1 MAYDDTMK
9 EGGNAMD
16 LAITDVEN
24 IIDNASPEEAIEM
37 MTSQM
42 KAEKDPNAKK
52 AYQDG
57 IDRVKRGLA
66 TENSDVSTIMNEG
79 VEQEMSNYMVDQMDL
94 NPYDFY
100 FDDTVLYVDPKH
112 YLDVYDEL
120 GDYAEKRFYK
130 IKKMEAP
137 DLESLQYNEAI
148 GVGDMV
154 KVKDQ
159 EIIGKVVSDFGNKIV
174 IRDEDAET
182 DDDELEFKKSDVELY
197 PYPGLDEAG
206 HKNVGDVSFKDKDPL
221 PGKFQ
226 GFGISQSPQ
235 YRAKAKKILDKM
247 GIKHFDSGTK
257 GLMIHSK
264 PEDQEMIM
272 RAIKTELGTPS
283 YTATFYE
290 DIEKVIETYEAMG
303 HKYDEKSVERE
314 LQKAGIAP
322 RSRQAKA
329 VHALLKGRQQDESG
343 HTAQSPYAIGM
354 AKAMKMY
361 KDKPPLSKR
370 TIKKAHSIAKGVMGE
385 AAKPLKVKAL
395 SDNAKEMLKKALKSK
410 AGRSRYDYGDT
421 IELEV
426 ENPEDVPDQLMQ
438 AIHDELEQEAIQGG
452 MLKAKDVGKYPD
464 RIDNIKISAK
474 AQEHP
479 ELPGAFFPKVNIT
492 GEYMKEEKTNTME
505 AEAGPHMAGKSS
517 WTHSAKGG
525 RVKYKDSKGKEFS
538 SEVNS
543 ITTRRFR
550 DDTDT
555 ISGEVE
561 LEMGDIGSSKSY
573 FITDNP
579 NLHKEVMNI
588 IKKSSGVDMSPVIRS
603 SNDVN
608 IDPNGNITLR
618 DIDVDSLN
626 KYMDKAGSPIIPYQA
641 LVKKYPTLKGH
652 FMSLPGGKAAV
663 GHMDVDQRIKD
674 SVEIKEGPTSD
685 RAAEIVAD
693 IANSQEGGY
702 FETEE
707 ALEQFLSDNL
717 PSFSDKDYDHMKA
730 VEKAMNMIDDH
741 VKGYAYEDNTVKF
754 NEEIQRMKYLA
765 GQSKVLENE
774 HRGYANSP
782 REQIIDSN
790 TQNYKMSG
798 GANKPKKTYPKV
810 ATGDN
815 PMQKVEEDTSALEKA
830 LQEELEIIKKED

>member
-16 LAITDVEN
+16 LAVTDVEN
-24 IIDNASPEEAIEM
+24 IIDNESPDEAIEM
-37 MTSQM
+37 MMSQM

-57 IDRVKRGLA
+57 IDRVKRGLT
-66 TENSDVSTIMNEG
+66 TEHSDVSTIMNEG
-79 VEQEMSNYMVDQMDL
+79 VEQEMSMVMIDQMDIDP
-94 NPYDFY
+94 NDFY
-100 FDDTVLYVDPKH
+100 FDDQVLYVEPRS
-112 YLDVYDEL
+112 YSEVIDEL
-120 GDYAEKRFYK
+120 GDYAEKRYYK
-130 IKKMEAP
+130 IKKMSAP
-137 DLESLQYNEAI
+137 DLESLQYNEAV

-159 EIIGKVVSDFGNKIV
+159 EIIGRVVSDYGNMIV

-283 YTATFYE
+283 YTASFYE
-290 DIEKVIETYEAMG
+290 DIEKVIEAYGANNP
-303 HKYDEKSVERE
+303 KYNEKSVERE

-343 HTAQSPYAIGM
+343 HTVQSPYAIGM

-361 KDKPPLSKR
+361 KDKPPLSKK

-410 AGRSRYDYGDT
+410 AGRSRFTYGDT
-421 IELEV
+421 IELMV
-426 ENPEDVPDQLMQ
+426 NNPEDVPDQLMQ

-452 MLKAKDVGKYPD
+452 MLKSKDVGKYPD

-474 AQEHP
+474 AAEHP

-492 GEYMKEEKTNTME
+492 GEYMKEEKTNTTE
-505 AEAGPHMAGKSS
+505 AGHQGPHMAGKSS

-525 RVKYKDSKGKEFS
+525 KITSGAGGKELT
-538 SEVNS
+538 VNS
-543 ITTRRFR
+543 IVTRRYR
-550 DDTDT
+550 DDTNV
-555 ISGEVE
+555 ISGEIE
-561 LEMGDIGSSKSY
+561 LEMMGDPIESVDV
-573 FITDNP
+573 TDNP
-579 NLHKEVMNI
+579 NLHKEVMDI
-588 IKKSSGVDMSPVIRS
+588 IKKSSTVGMSPVIKS
-603 SNDVN
+603 SSGVSVKSDGGIVL
-608 IDPNGNITLR
+608 T
-618 DIDVDSLN
+618 DIDIDSLN
-626 KYMDKAGSPIIPYQA
+626 KFMDQAKSPIVPYQA
-641 LVKKYPTLKGH
+641 LVKKYPTLKRH
-652 FMSLPGGKAAV
+652 FMKLPGGYEAV
-663 GHMDVDQRIKD
+663 GHMDVDKFMKD
-674 SVEIKEGPTSD
+674 SKEIKEGPTSD

-730 VEKAMNMIDDH
+730 VEKAVNMVDDH

-754 NEEIQRMKYLA
+754 NEEIQRMQYLA

-782 REQIIDSN
+782 KEQVIDSDTKLN
-790 TQNYKMSG
+790 KMSG

-810 ATGDN
+810 AGGDN

-830 LQEELEIIKKED
+830 LQEEFEILKKED

>member
-66 TENSDVSTIMNEG
+66 TENSDVSILMNEG
-79 VEQEMSNYMVDQMDL
+79 VEAEMSNYMVDQMDL

-120 GDYAEKRFYK
+120 GDYAEKRYYK

-283 YTATFYE
+283 YTASFYE
-290 DIEKVIETYEAMG
+290 DIERVIEAYGANNP
-303 HKYDEKSVERE
+303 KYDEKAVERE

-329 VHALLKGRQQDESG
+329 VHALLKGRQQDEQ
-343 HTAQSPYAIGM
+343 AQSPYAIGM

-410 AGRSRYDYGDT
+410 AGRSRYNYGDT

-426 ENPEDVPDQLMQ
+426 DNPEDVPDQLMQ

-588 IKKSSGVDMSPVIRS
+588 IKKSSGVGMSPVIRS
-603 SNDVN
+603 ANDVN

-618 DIDVDSLN
+618 DVDVDSLN

-782 REQIIDSN
+782 KEQIIDSDTKLN
-790 TQNYKMSG
+790 KMSG

-810 ATGDN
+810 AGGDN

>member
-79 VEQEMSNYMVDQMDL
+79 VEEEMSNYMVDQMDL

-290 DIEKVIETYEAMG
+290 DIERVIEAYGANNP
-303 HKYDEKSVERE
+303 KYDEKAVERE

-329 VHALLKGRQQDESG
+329 VHALLKGRQQDEQ
-343 HTAQSPYAIGM
+343 AQSPYAIGM

-410 AGRSRYDYGDT
+410 AGRSRYNYGDT

-426 ENPEDVPDQLMQ
+426 DNPEDVPDQLMQ

-588 IKKSSGVDMSPVIRS
+588 IKKSSGVGMSPVIRS
-603 SNDVN
+603 ANDVN

-618 DIDVDSLN
+618 DVDVDSLN
-626 KYMDKAGSPIIPYQA
+626 KYMDKTGSPIIPYQA

-782 REQIIDSN
+782 KEQIIDSDTKLN
-790 TQNYKMSG
+790 KMSG

-810 ATGDN
+810 AGGDN

>member
-66 TENSDVSTIMNEG
+66 TENSDVSTLMNEG
-79 VEQEMSNYMVDQMDL
+79 VEAEMSNYMVDQMDL

-283 YTATFYE
+283 YTASFYE
-290 DIEKVIETYEAMG
+290 DIERVIEAYGANNP
-303 HKYDEKSVERE
+303 KYDEKAVERE

-329 VHALLKGRQQDESG
+329 VHALLKGRQQDEQ
-343 HTAQSPYAIGM
+343 AQSPYAIGM

-410 AGRSRYDYGDT
+410 AGRSRYNYGDT

-426 ENPEDVPDQLMQ
+426 DNPEDVPDQLMQ

-588 IKKSSGVDMSPVIRS
+588 IKKSSGVGMSPVIRS
-603 SNDVN
+603 ANDVN

-618 DIDVDSLN
+618 DVDVDSLN

-782 REQIIDSN
+782 KEQIIDSDTKLN
-790 TQNYKMSG
+790 KMSG

-810 ATGDN
+810 AGGDN

>member
-79 VEQEMSNYMVDQMDL
+79 VEEEMSNYMVDQMDL

-112 YLDVYDEL
+112 YLDVSDEL
-120 GDYAEKRFYK
+120 GDYAEKRYYK

-197 PYPGLDEAG
+197 PYPGLDEVD

-290 DIEKVIETYEAMG
+290 DIERVIEAYGAAN
-303 HKYDEKSVERE
+303 HPKYDEKAVERE

-329 VHALLKGRQQDESG
+329 VHALLKGRQQDEQ
-343 HTAQSPYAIGM
+343 AQSPYAIGM

-410 AGRSRYDYGDT
+410 AGRSRYNYGDT

-426 ENPEDVPDQLMQ
+426 DNPEDVPDQLMQ

-588 IKKSSGVDMSPVIRS
+588 IKKSSGVGMSPVIRS
-603 SNDVN
+603 ANDVN

-618 DIDVDSLN
+618 DVDVDSLN

-663 GHMDVDQRIKD
+663 GHMDVDKLKD

-782 REQIIDSN
+782 KEQIIDSDTKLN
-790 TQNYKMSG
+790 KMSG

-810 ATGDN
+810 AGGDN
-815 PMQKVEEDTSALEKA
+815 PMQKIEEDTSALEKA

>member
-1 MAYDDTMK
+1 
-9 EGGNAMD
+9 
-16 LAITDVEN
+16 
-24 IIDNASPEEAIEM
+24 
-37 MTSQM
+37 
-42 KAEKDPNAKK
+42 
-52 AYQDG
+52 
-57 IDRVKRGLA
+57 
-66 TENSDVSTIMNEG
+66 
-79 VEQEMSNYMVDQMDL
+79 
-94 NPYDFY
+94 
-100 FDDTVLYVDPKH
+100 
-112 YLDVYDEL
+112 
-120 GDYAEKRFYK
+120 
-130 IKKMEAP
+130 MEAP

-290 DIEKVIETYEAMG
+290 DIERVIEAYGANNP
-303 HKYDEKSVERE
+303 KYDEKAVERE

-329 VHALLKGRQQDESG
+329 VHALLKGRQQDEQ
-343 HTAQSPYAIGM
+343 AQSPYAIGM

-410 AGRSRYDYGDT
+410 AGRSRYNYGDT

-426 ENPEDVPDQLMQ
+426 DNPEDVPDQLMQ

-588 IKKSSGVDMSPVIRS
+588 IKKSSGVGMSPVIRS
-603 SNDVN
+603 ANDVN

-618 DIDVDSLN
+618 DVDVDSLN

-782 REQIIDSN
+782 KEQIIDSDTKLN
-790 TQNYKMSG
+790 KMSG

-810 ATGDN
+810 AGGDN

>member
-66 TENSDVSTIMNEG
+66 TENSDVSTLMNEG
-79 VEQEMSNYMVDQMDL
+79 VEAEMSNYMVDQMDL

-120 GDYAEKRFYK
+120 GDYAEKRYYK

-197 PYPGLDEAG
+197 PYPGLDEVD

-283 YTATFYE
+283 YTASFYE
-290 DIEKVIETYEAMG
+290 DIERVMEAYG
-303 HKYDEKSVERE
+303 ANNPKYDEKAVERE

-329 VHALLKGRQQDESG
+329 VHALLKGRQQDEQ
-343 HTAQSPYAIGM
+343 AQSPYAIGM

-410 AGRSRYDYGDT
+410 AGRSRYNYGDM

-426 ENPEDVPDQLMQ
+426 DNPDDVPDQLMQ

-525 RVKYKDSKGKEFS
+525 RVKYKDSKGKEFTS
-538 SEVNS
+538 VVNS

-588 IKKSSGVDMSPVIRS
+588 IKKSSGVGMSPVIRS

-618 DIDVDSLN
+618 DVDVDSLN

-765 GQSKVLENE
+765 GQSKVLESE

-782 REQIIDSN
+782 KEQIIDSDTKLN
-790 TQNYKMSG
+790 KMSG

-810 ATGDN
+810 AGGDN

>member
-66 TENSDVSTIMNEG
+66 TENSDVSTLMNEG
-79 VEQEMSNYMVDQMDL
+79 VEAEMSNYMVDQMDL

-197 PYPGLDEAG
+197 PYPGLDEVD

-283 YTATFYE
+283 YTASFYE
-290 DIEKVIETYEAMG
+290 DIERVIEAYGANNP
-303 HKYDEKSVERE
+303 KYDEKAVERE

-329 VHALLKGRQQDESG
+329 VHALLKGRQQDEQ
-343 HTAQSPYAIGM
+343 AQSPYAIGM

-410 AGRSRYDYGDT
+410 AGRSRYNYGDT

-426 ENPEDVPDQLMQ
+426 DNPEDVPDQLMQ

-588 IKKSSGVDMSPVIRS
+588 IKKSSGVGMSPVIRS
-603 SNDVN
+603 ANDVN

-618 DIDVDSLN
+618 DVDVDSLN

-782 REQIIDSN
+782 KEQIIDSDTKLN
-790 TQNYKMSG
+790 KMSG

-810 ATGDN
+810 AGGDN

>member
-79 VEQEMSNYMVDQMDL
+79 VEEEMSNYMVDQMDL

-112 YLDVYDEL
+112 YLDVSDEL
-120 GDYAEKRFYK
+120 GDYAEKRYYK

-197 PYPGLDEAG
+197 PYPGLDEVD

-290 DIEKVIETYEAMG
+290 DIERVIEAYGAAN
-303 HKYDEKSVERE
+303 HPKYDEKAVERE

-329 VHALLKGRQQDESG
+329 VHALLKGRQQDEQ
-343 HTAQSPYAIGM
+343 AQSPYAIGM

-410 AGRSRYDYGDT
+410 AGRSRYNYGDT

-426 ENPEDVPDQLMQ
+426 DNPEDVPDQLMQ

-588 IKKSSGVDMSPVIRS
+588 IKKSSGVGMSPVIRS
-603 SNDVN
+603 ANDVN

-618 DIDVDSLN
+618 DVDVDSLN

-782 REQIIDSN
+782 KEQIIDSDTKLN
-790 TQNYKMSG
+790 KMSG

-810 ATGDN
+810 AGGDN

>member
-79 VEQEMSNYMVDQMDL
+79 VEEEMSNYMVDQMDL

-112 YLDVYDEL
+112 YLDVSDEL
-120 GDYAEKRFYK
+120 GDYAEKRYYK

-197 PYPGLDEAG
+197 PYPGLDEVD

-290 DIEKVIETYEAMG
+290 DIERVIEAYGANNP
-303 HKYDEKSVERE
+303 KYDEKAVERE

-329 VHALLKGRQQDESG
+329 VHALLKGRQQDEQ
-343 HTAQSPYAIGM
+343 AQSPYAIGM

-410 AGRSRYDYGDT
+410 AGRSRYNYGDT

-426 ENPEDVPDQLMQ
+426 DNPEDVPDQLMQ

-588 IKKSSGVDMSPVIRS
+588 IKKSSGVGMSPVIRS
-603 SNDVN
+603 ANDVN

-618 DIDVDSLN
+618 DVDVDSLN

-663 GHMDVDQRIKD
+663 GHMDVDKLKD

-782 REQIIDSN
+782 KEQIIDSDTKLN
-790 TQNYKMSG
+790 KMSG

-810 ATGDN
+810 AGGDN

>member
-79 VEQEMSNYMVDQMDL
+79 VEAEMSNYMVDQMDL

-137 DLESLQYNEAI
+137 DLESLQYN
-148 GVGDMV
+148 
-154 KVKDQ
+154 
-159 EIIGKVVSDFGNKIV
+159 
-174 IRDEDAET
+174 
-182 DDDELEFKKSDVELY
+182 
-197 PYPGLDEAG
+197 EAG

-343 HTAQSPYAIGM
+343 HTVQSPYAIGM

-410 AGRSRYDYGDT
+410 AGRSRYNYGDT

-588 IKKSSGVDMSPVIRS
+588 IKKSSGVGMSPVIRS

-618 DIDVDSLN
+618 DVDVDSLN

-782 REQIIDSN
+782 KEQIIDSDTKLN
-790 TQNYKMSG
+790 KMSG

-810 ATGDN
+810 AGGDN

>member
-66 TENSDVSTIMNEG
+66 TENSDVSILMNEG
-79 VEQEMSNYMVDQMDL
+79 VEAEMSNYMVDQMDL

-197 PYPGLDEAG
+197 PYPGLDEVD

-283 YTATFYE
+283 YTASFYE
-290 DIEKVIETYEAMG
+290 DIERVIEAYGANNP
-303 HKYDEKSVERE
+303 KYDEKAVERE

-329 VHALLKGRQQDESG
+329 VHALLKGRQQDEQ
-343 HTAQSPYAIGM
+343 AQSPYAIGM

-410 AGRSRYDYGDT
+410 AGRSRYNYGDT

-426 ENPEDVPDQLMQ
+426 DNPEDVPDQLMQ

-588 IKKSSGVDMSPVIRS
+588 IKKSSGVGMSPVIRS
-603 SNDVN
+603 ANDVN

-618 DIDVDSLN
+618 DVDVDSLN

-782 REQIIDSN
+782 KEQIIDSDTKLN
-790 TQNYKMSG
+790 KMSG

-810 ATGDN
+810 AGGDN

>member
-79 VEQEMSNYMVDQMDL
+79 VEAEMSNYMVDQMDL

-290 DIEKVIETYEAMG
+290 DIERVIEAYGANNP
-303 HKYDEKSVERE
+303 KYDEKAVERE

-329 VHALLKGRQQDESG
+329 VHALLKGRQQDEQ
-343 HTAQSPYAIGM
+343 AQSPYAIGM

-410 AGRSRYDYGDT
+410 AGRSRYNYGDT

-426 ENPEDVPDQLMQ
+426 DNPEDVPDQLMQ

-588 IKKSSGVDMSPVIRS
+588 IKKSSGVGMSPVIRS
-603 SNDVN
+603 ANDVN

-618 DIDVDSLN
+618 DVDVDSLN

-782 REQIIDSN
+782 KEQIIDSDTKLN
-790 TQNYKMSG
+790 KMSG

-810 ATGDN
+810 AGGDN

>member
-66 TENSDVSTIMNEG
+66 TENSDVSILMNEG
-79 VEQEMSNYMVDQMDL
+79 VEAEMSNYMVDQMDL

-283 YTATFYE
+283 YTASFYE
-290 DIEKVIETYEAMG
+290 DIERVIEAYGANNP
-303 HKYDEKSVERE
+303 KYDEKAVERE

-329 VHALLKGRQQDESG
+329 VHALLKGRQQDEQ
-343 HTAQSPYAIGM
+343 AQSPYAIGM

-410 AGRSRYDYGDT
+410 AGRSRYNYGDT

-426 ENPEDVPDQLMQ
+426 DNPEDVPDQLMQ

-588 IKKSSGVDMSPVIRS
+588 IKKSSGVGMSPVIRS
-603 SNDVN
+603 ANDVN

-618 DIDVDSLN
+618 DVDVDSLN

-782 REQIIDSN
+782 KEQIIDSDTKLN
-790 TQNYKMSG
+790 KMSG

-810 ATGDN
+810 AGGDN

>member
-66 TENSDVSTIMNEG
+66 TENSDVSIIMNEG
-79 VEQEMSNYMVDQMDL
+79 VEEEMSNYMVDQMDL
-94 NPYDFY
+94 VPYDFY
-100 FDDTVLYVDPKH
+100 FDNQVLYVDPKH

-120 GDYAEKRFYK
+120 GDYAEKRYYK

-137 DLESLQYNEAI
+137 DLESLQYNEAV
-148 GVGDMV
+148 GVGDTV
-154 KVKDQ
+154 KVKGQD
-159 EIIGKVVSDFGNKIV
+159 ITGKVVADHGNMIV
-174 IRDEDAET
+174 IKDDDAET
-182 DDDELEFKKSDVELY
+182 DDDELEFKKSDVEL
-197 PYPGLDEAG
+197 DEADN
-206 HKNVGDVSFKDKDPL
+206 KNVGDVSFKDKDPL

-283 YTATFYE
+283 YTASFYE
-290 DIEKVIETYEAMG
+290 DIERVIEAYGAAN
-303 HKYDEKSVERE
+303 HPKYDEKAVERE

-329 VHALLKGRQQDESG
+329 VHALLKGRQQDEQ
-343 HTAQSPYAIGM
+343 AQSPYAIGM

-410 AGRSRYDYGDT
+410 AGRSRYNYGDM

-426 ENPEDVPDQLMQ
+426 DNPDDVPDQLMQ

-588 IKKSSGVDMSPVIRS
+588 IKKSSGVGMSPVIRS
-603 SNDVN
+603 ANDVN
-608 IDPNGNITLR
+608 IDP
-618 DIDVDSLN
+618 
-626 KYMDKAGSPIIPYQA
+626 MA
-641 LVKKYPTLKGH
+641 
-652 FMSLPGGKAAV
+652 
-663 GHMDVDQRIKD
+663 
-674 SVEIKEGPTSD
+674 TS
-685 RAAEIVAD
+685 
-693 IANSQEGGY
+693 
-702 FETEE
+702 
-707 ALEQFLSDNL
+707 
-717 PSFSDKDYDHMKA
+717 H
-730 VEKAMNMIDDH
+730 
-741 VKGYAYEDNTVKF
+741 
-754 NEEIQRMKYLA
+754 
-765 GQSKVLENE
+765 
-774 HRGYANSP
+774 
-782 REQIIDSN
+782 
-790 TQNYKMSG
+790 
-798 GANKPKKTYPKV
+798 
-810 ATGDN
+810 
-815 PMQKVEEDTSALEKA
+815 
-830 LQEELEIIKKED
+830 

>member
-66 TENSDVSTIMNEG
+66 TENSDVSILMNEG
-79 VEQEMSNYMVDQMDL
+79 VEAEMSNYMVDQMDL

-197 PYPGLDEAG
+197 PYPGLDEVD

-290 DIEKVIETYEAMG
+290 DIERVIEAYGANNP
-303 HKYDEKSVERE
+303 KYDEKAVERE

-329 VHALLKGRQQDESG
+329 VHALLKGRQQDEQ
-343 HTAQSPYAIGM
+343 AQSPYAIGM

-410 AGRSRYDYGDT
+410 AGRSRYNYGDT

-426 ENPEDVPDQLMQ
+426 DNPEDVPDQLMQ

-588 IKKSSGVDMSPVIRS
+588 IKKSSGVGMSPVIRS
-603 SNDVN
+603 ANDVN

-618 DIDVDSLN
+618 DVDVDSLN

-782 REQIIDSN
+782 KEQIIDSDTKLN
-790 TQNYKMSG
+790 KMSG

-810 ATGDN
+810 AGGDN

>member
-66 TENSDVSTIMNEG
+66 TENSDVSIIMNEG
-79 VEQEMSNYMVDQMDL
+79 VEEEMSNYMVDQMDL
-94 NPYDFY
+94 VPYDFY
-100 FDDTVLYVDPKH
+100 FDNQVLYVDPKH

-120 GDYAEKRFYK
+120 GDYAEKRYYK

-137 DLESLQYNEAI
+137 DLESLQYNEAV
-148 GVGDMV
+148 GVGDTV
-154 KVKDQ
+154 KVKGQD
-159 EIIGKVVSDFGNKIV
+159 ITGKVVADHGNMIV
-174 IRDEDAET
+174 IKDDDAET
-182 DDDELEFKKSDVELY
+182 DDDELEFKKSDVELA
-197 PYPGLDEAG
+197 EAG

-290 DIEKVIETYEAMG
+290 DIERVIEAYGAAN
-303 HKYDEKSVERE
+303 HPKYDEKSVERE

-329 VHALLKGRQQDESG
+329 VHALLKGRQQDEQ
-343 HTAQSPYAIGM
+343 AQSPYAIGM

-410 AGRSRYDYGDT
+410 AGRSRYNYGDM

-426 ENPEDVPDQLMQ
+426 DNPDDVPDQLMQ

-588 IKKSSGVDMSPVIRS
+588 IKKSSGVGMSPVIRS
-603 SNDVN
+603 ANDVN

-618 DIDVDSLN
+618 DVDVDSLN

-641 LVKKYPTLKGH
+641 LVKKYPSLKGH

-663 GHMDVDQRIKD
+663 GHMDVDKLKD

-782 REQIIDSN
+782 KEQIIDSDTKLN
-790 TQNYKMSG
+790 KMSG

-810 ATGDN
+810 AGGDN

>member
-66 TENSDVSTIMNEG
+66 TENSDVSILMNEG
-79 VEQEMSNYMVDQMDL
+79 VEAEMSNYMVDQMDL

-120 GDYAEKRFYK
+120 GDYAEKRYYK

-197 PYPGLDEAG
+197 PYPGLDEVD

-290 DIEKVIETYEAMG
+290 DIERVIEAYGAAN
-303 HKYDEKSVERE
+303 HPKYDEKAVERE

-329 VHALLKGRQQDESG
+329 VHALLKGRQQDEQ
-343 HTAQSPYAIGM
+343 AQSPYAIGM

-410 AGRSRYDYGDT
+410 AGRSRYNYGDT

-426 ENPEDVPDQLMQ
+426 DNPEDVPDQLMQ

-588 IKKSSGVDMSPVIRS
+588 IKKSSGVGMSPVIRS
-603 SNDVN
+603 ANDVN

-618 DIDVDSLN
+618 DVDVDSLN

-663 GHMDVDQRIKD
+663 GHMDVDKLKD

-782 REQIIDSN
+782 KEQIIDSDTKLN
-790 TQNYKMSG
+790 KMSG

-810 ATGDN
+810 AGGDN

>member
-66 TENSDVSTIMNEG
+66 TENSDVSILMNEG
-79 VEQEMSNYMVDQMDL
+79 VEAEMSNYMVDQMDL

-120 GDYAEKRFYK
+120 GDYAEKRYYK

-197 PYPGLDEAG
+197 PYPGLDEVD

-290 DIEKVIETYEAMG
+290 DIERVIEAYGANNP
-303 HKYDEKSVERE
+303 KYDEKAVERE

-343 HTAQSPYAIGM
+343 HTVQSPYAIGM

-410 AGRSRYDYGDT
+410 AGRSRYNYGDT

-426 ENPEDVPDQLMQ
+426 DNPEDVPDQLMQ

-588 IKKSSGVDMSPVIRS
+588 IKKSSGVGMSPVIRS
-603 SNDVN
+603 ANDVN

-618 DIDVDSLN
+618 DVDVDSLN

-782 REQIIDSN
+782 KEQIIDSDTKLN
-790 TQNYKMSG
+790 KMSG

-810 ATGDN
+810 AGGDN

>member
-66 TENSDVSTIMNEG
+66 TENSDVSTLMNEG
-79 VEQEMSNYMVDQMDL
+79 VEAEMSNYMVDQMDL

-290 DIEKVIETYEAMG
+290 DIERVIEAYGANNP
-303 HKYDEKSVERE
+303 KYDEKAVERE

-329 VHALLKGRQQDESG
+329 VHALLKGRQQDEQ
-343 HTAQSPYAIGM
+343 AQSPYAIGM

-410 AGRSRYDYGDT
+410 AGRSRYNYGDT

-426 ENPEDVPDQLMQ
+426 DNPEDVPDQLMQ

-588 IKKSSGVDMSPVIRS
+588 IKKSSGVGMSPVIRS
-603 SNDVN
+603 ANDVN

-618 DIDVDSLN
+618 DVDVDSLN

-782 REQIIDSN
+782 KEQIIDSDTKLN
-790 TQNYKMSG
+790 KMSG

-810 ATGDN
+810 AGGDN

>member
-79 VEQEMSNYMVDQMDL
+79 VEEEMSNYMVDQMDL

-112 YLDVYDEL
+112 YLDVSDEL
-120 GDYAEKRFYK
+120 GDYAEKRYYK

-197 PYPGLDEAG
+197 PYPGLDEVD

-290 DIEKVIETYEAMG
+290 DIERVIEAYGAAN
-303 HKYDEKSVERE
+303 HPKYDEKAVERE

-329 VHALLKGRQQDESG
+329 VHALLKGRQQDEQ
-343 HTAQSPYAIGM
+343 AQSPYAIGM

-410 AGRSRYDYGDT
+410 AGRSRYNYGDT

-426 ENPEDVPDQLMQ
+426 DNPEDVPDQLMQ

-479 ELPGAFFPKVNIT
+479 EVPGAFFPKVNIT

-588 IKKSSGVDMSPVIRS
+588 IKKSSGVGMSPVIRS
-603 SNDVN
+603 ANDVN

-618 DIDVDSLN
+618 DVDVDSLN

-782 REQIIDSN
+782 KEQIIDSDTKLN
-790 TQNYKMSG
+790 KMSG

-810 ATGDN
+810 AGGDN

>member
-79 VEQEMSNYMVDQMDL
+79 VEAEMSNYMVDQMDL

-290 DIEKVIETYEAMG
+290 DIERVIEAYGANNP
-303 HKYDEKSVERE
+303 KYDEKAVERE

-329 VHALLKGRQQDESG
+329 VHALLKGRQQDEQ
-343 HTAQSPYAIGM
+343 AQSPYAIGM

-410 AGRSRYDYGDT
+410 AGRSRYNYGDT

-426 ENPEDVPDQLMQ
+426 DNPEDVPDQLMQ

-588 IKKSSGVDMSPVIRS
+588 IKKSSGVGMSPVIRS
-603 SNDVN
+603 ANDVN

-618 DIDVDSLN
+618 DVDVDSLN

-663 GHMDVDQRIKD
+663 GHMDMDQRIKD

-765 GQSKVLENE
+765 GQSKVLESE

-782 REQIIDSN
+782 KEQIIDSDTKLN
-790 TQNYKMSG
+790 KMSG

-810 ATGDN
+810 AGGDN

>member
-79 VEQEMSNYMVDQMDL
+79 VEEEMSNYMVDQMDL

-197 PYPGLDEAG
+197 PYPGLDEVD

-290 DIEKVIETYEAMG
+290 DIERVIEAYGANNP
-303 HKYDEKSVERE
+303 KYDEKAVERE

-329 VHALLKGRQQDESG
+329 VHALLKGRQQDEQ
-343 HTAQSPYAIGM
+343 AQSPYAIGM

-410 AGRSRYDYGDT
+410 AGRSRYNYGDT

-426 ENPEDVPDQLMQ
+426 DNPEDVPDQLMQ

-588 IKKSSGVDMSPVIRS
+588 IKKSSGVGMSPVIRS
-603 SNDVN
+603 ANDVN

-618 DIDVDSLN
+618 DVDVDSLN

-782 REQIIDSN
+782 KEQIIDSDTKLN
-790 TQNYKMSG
+790 KMSG

-810 ATGDN
+810 AGGDN

>member
-79 VEQEMSNYMVDQMDL
+79 VEAEMSNYMVDQMDL

-137 DLESLQYNEAI
+137 DLESLQYN
-148 GVGDMV
+148 
-154 KVKDQ
+154 
-159 EIIGKVVSDFGNKIV
+159 
-174 IRDEDAET
+174 
-182 DDDELEFKKSDVELY
+182 
-197 PYPGLDEAG
+197 EAG

-343 HTAQSPYAIGM
+343 HTVQSPYAIGM

-410 AGRSRYDYGDT
+410 AGRSRYNYGDM

-525 RVKYKDSKGKEFS
+525 RVKYKDSKGK
-538 SEVNS
+538 
-543 ITTRRFR
+543 
-550 DDTDT
+550 
-555 ISGEVE
+555 
-561 LEMGDIGSSKSY
+561 
-573 FITDNP
+573 
-579 NLHKEVMNI
+579 
-588 IKKSSGVDMSPVIRS
+588 
-603 SNDVN
+603 
-608 IDPNGNITLR
+608 
-618 DIDVDSLN
+618 
-626 KYMDKAGSPIIPYQA
+626 
-641 LVKKYPTLKGH
+641 
-652 FMSLPGGKAAV
+652 
-663 GHMDVDQRIKD
+663 
-674 SVEIKEGPTSD
+674 
-685 RAAEIVAD
+685 
-693 IANSQEGGY
+693 
-702 FETEE
+702 
-707 ALEQFLSDNL
+707 
-717 PSFSDKDYDHMKA
+717 
-730 VEKAMNMIDDH
+730 
-741 VKGYAYEDNTVKF
+741 
-754 NEEIQRMKYLA
+754 
-765 GQSKVLENE
+765 
-774 HRGYANSP
+774 
-782 REQIIDSN
+782 
-790 TQNYKMSG
+790 
-798 GANKPKKTYPKV
+798 
-810 ATGDN
+810 
-815 PMQKVEEDTSALEKA
+815 
-830 LQEELEIIKKED
+830 

>member
-79 VEQEMSNYMVDQMDL
+79 VEEEMSNYMVDQMDL

-290 DIEKVIETYEAMG
+290 DIERVIEAYGANNP
-303 HKYDEKSVERE
+303 KYDEKAVERE

-329 VHALLKGRQQDESG
+329 VHALLKGRQQDEQ
-343 HTAQSPYAIGM
+343 AQSPYAIGM

-410 AGRSRYDYGDT
+410 AGRSRYNYGDT

-426 ENPEDVPDQLMQ
+426 DNPEDVPDQLMQ

-588 IKKSSGVDMSPVIRS
+588 IKKSSGVGMSPVIRS
-603 SNDVN
+603 ANDVN

-618 DIDVDSLN
+618 DVDVDSLN

-782 REQIIDSN
+782 KEQIIDSDTKLN
-790 TQNYKMSG
+790 KMSG

-810 ATGDN
+810 AGGDN

>member
-79 VEQEMSNYMVDQMDL
+79 VEEEMSNYMVDQMDL

-112 YLDVYDEL
+112 YLDVSDEL
-120 GDYAEKRFYK
+120 GDYAEKRYYK

-197 PYPGLDEAG
+197 PYPGLDEVD

-290 DIEKVIETYEAMG
+290 DIERVIEAYGAAN
-303 HKYDEKSVERE
+303 HPKYDEKAVERE

-329 VHALLKGRQQDESG
+329 VHALLKGRQQDEQ
-343 HTAQSPYAIGM
+343 AQSPYAIGM

-410 AGRSRYDYGDT
+410 AGRSRYNYGDT

-426 ENPEDVPDQLMQ
+426 DNPEDVPDQLMQ

-588 IKKSSGVDMSPVIRS
+588 IKKSSGVGMSPVIRS
-603 SNDVN
+603 ANDVN

-618 DIDVDSLN
+618 DVDVDSLN

-663 GHMDVDQRIKD
+663 GHMDVDKLKD

-782 REQIIDSN
+782 KEQIIDSDTKLN
-790 TQNYKMSG
+790 KMSG

-810 ATGDN
+810 AGGDN

>member
-66 TENSDVSTIMNEG
+66 TENSDVSTLMNEG
-79 VEQEMSNYMVDQMDL
+79 VEAEMSNYMVDQMDL

-197 PYPGLDEAG
+197 PYPGLDEVD

-290 DIEKVIETYEAMG
+290 DIERVIEAYGANNP
-303 HKYDEKSVERE
+303 KYDEKAVERE

-329 VHALLKGRQQDESG
+329 VHALLKGRQQDEQ
-343 HTAQSPYAIGM
+343 AQSPYAIGM

-410 AGRSRYDYGDT
+410 AGRSRYNYGDT

-426 ENPEDVPDQLMQ
+426 DNPEDVPDQLMQ

-588 IKKSSGVDMSPVIRS
+588 IKKSSGVGMSPVIRS
-603 SNDVN
+603 ANDVN

-618 DIDVDSLN
+618 DVDVDSLN

-782 REQIIDSN
+782 KEQIIDSDTKLN
-790 TQNYKMSG
+790 KMSG

-810 ATGDN
+810 AGGDN

>member
-79 VEQEMSNYMVDQMDL
+79 VEEEMSNYMVDQMDL

-112 YLDVYDEL
+112 YLDVSDEL
-120 GDYAEKRFYK
+120 GDYAEKRYYK

-290 DIEKVIETYEAMG
+290 DIERVIEAYGAAN
-303 HKYDEKSVERE
+303 HPKYDEKAVERE

-329 VHALLKGRQQDESG
+329 VHALLKGRQQDEQ
-343 HTAQSPYAIGM
+343 AQSPYAIGM

-410 AGRSRYDYGDT
+410 AGRSRYNYGDT

-426 ENPEDVPDQLMQ
+426 DNPEDVPDQLMQ
-438 AIHDELEQEAIQGG
+438 AIHDELEQEAIRGG

-588 IKKSSGVDMSPVIRS
+588 IKKSSGVGMSPVIRS
-603 SNDVN
+603 ANDVN

-618 DIDVDSLN
+618 DVDVDSLN

-782 REQIIDSN
+782 KEQIIDSDTKLN
-790 TQNYKMSG
+790 KMSG

-810 ATGDN
+810 AGGDN

>member
-79 VEQEMSNYMVDQMDL
+79 VEEEMSNYMVDQMDL

-112 YLDVYDEL
+112 YLDVSDEL

-137 DLESLQYNEAI
+137 DLESLQYEAD
-148 GVGDMV
+148 G
-154 KVKDQ
+154 
-159 EIIGKVVSDFGNKIV
+159 
-174 IRDEDAET
+174 
-182 DDDELEFKKSDVELY
+182 
-197 PYPGLDEAG
+197 
-206 HKNVGDVSFKDKDPL
+206 KNVGDVSFKDKDPL

-290 DIEKVIETYEAMG
+290 DIERVIEAYGAAN
-303 HKYDEKSVERE
+303 HPKYDEKAVERE

-329 VHALLKGRQQDESG
+329 VHALLKGRQQDEQ
-343 HTAQSPYAIGM
+343 AQSPYAIGM

-410 AGRSRYDYGDT
+410 AGRSRYNYGDT

-426 ENPEDVPDQLMQ
+426 DNPEDVPDQLMQ

-588 IKKSSGVDMSPVIRS
+588 IKKSSGVGMSPVIRS
-603 SNDVN
+603 ANDVN
-608 IDPNGNITLR
+608 IDPNGNITLK
-618 DIDVDSLN
+618 DVDVESLN

-641 LVKKYPTLKGH
+641 LVKKYPSLKGH

-663 GHMDVDQRIKD
+663 GHMDVDKLKD

-782 REQIIDSN
+782 KEQIIDSDTKLN
-790 TQNYKMSG
+790 KMSG

-810 ATGDN
+810 AGGDN

>member
-66 TENSDVSTIMNEG
+66 TENSDVSILMNEG
-79 VEQEMSNYMVDQMDL
+79 VEAEMSNYMVDQMDL

-343 HTAQSPYAIGM
+343 HTVQSPYAIGM

-410 AGRSRYDYGDT
+410 AGRSRYNYGDM

-588 IKKSSGVDMSPVIRS
+588 IKKSSGVGMSPVIRS
-603 SNDVN
+603 AKDVS

-618 DIDVDSLN
+618 DVDVDSLN

-782 REQIIDSN
+782 KEQIIDSDTKLN
-790 TQNYKMSG
+790 KMSG

-810 ATGDN
+810 AGGDN

>member
-66 TENSDVSTIMNEG
+66 TENSDVSILMNEG
-79 VEQEMSNYMVDQMDL
+79 VEAEMSNYMVDQMDL

-290 DIEKVIETYEAMG
+290 DIERVIEAYGANNP
-303 HKYDEKSVERE
+303 KYDEKAVERE

-343 HTAQSPYAIGM
+343 HTVQSPYAIGM

-410 AGRSRYDYGDT
+410 AGRSRYNYGDM

-426 ENPEDVPDQLMQ
+426 DNPEDVPDQLMQ

-588 IKKSSGVDMSPVIRS
+588 IKKSSGVGMSPVIRS
-603 SNDVN
+603 AKDVS

-618 DIDVDSLN
+618 DVDVDSLN

-782 REQIIDSN
+782 KEQIIDSDTKLN
-790 TQNYKMSG
+790 KMSG

-810 ATGDN
+810 AGGDN

>member
-66 TENSDVSTIMNEG
+66 TENSDVSIIMNEG
-79 VEQEMSNYMVDQMDL
+79 VEEEMSNYMVDQMDL
-94 NPYDFY
+94 VPYDFY
-100 FDDTVLYVDPKH
+100 FDNQVLYVDPKH

-120 GDYAEKRFYK
+120 GDYAEKRYYK

-137 DLESLQYNEAI
+137 DLESLQYNEAV
-148 GVGDMV
+148 GVGDTV
-154 KVKDQ
+154 KVKGQD
-159 EIIGKVVSDFGNKIV
+159 ITGKVVADHGNMIV
-174 IRDEDAET
+174 IKDDDAET
-182 DDDELEFKKSDVELY
+182 DDDELEFKKSDVEL
-197 PYPGLDEAG
+197 DEADN
-206 HKNVGDVSFKDKDPL
+206 KNVGDVSFKDKDPL

-283 YTATFYE
+283 YTASFYE
-290 DIEKVIETYEAMG
+290 DIERVIEAYGAAN
-303 HKYDEKSVERE
+303 HPKYDEKAVERE

-329 VHALLKGRQQDESG
+329 VHALLKGRQQDEQ
-343 HTAQSPYAIGM
+343 AQSPYAIGM

-410 AGRSRYDYGDT
+410 AGRSRYNYGDM

-426 ENPEDVPDQLMQ
+426 DNPDDVPDQLMQ

-588 IKKSSGVDMSPVIRS
+588 IKKSSGVGMSPVIRS
-603 SNDVN
+603 ANDVN

-618 DIDVDSLN
+618 DVDVDSLN

-641 LVKKYPTLKGH
+641 LVKKYPSLKGH

-663 GHMDVDQRIKD
+663 GHMDVDKLKD

-782 REQIIDSN
+782 KEQIIDSDTKLN
-790 TQNYKMSG
+790 KMSG

-810 ATGDN
+810 AGGDN

>member
-66 TENSDVSTIMNEG
+66 TENSDVSILMNEG
-79 VEQEMSNYMVDQMDL
+79 VEAEMSNYMVDQMDL

-197 PYPGLDEAG
+197 PSPGLDEAG

-290 DIEKVIETYEAMG
+290 DIERVIEAYGANNP
-303 HKYDEKSVERE
+303 KYDEKAVERE

-329 VHALLKGRQQDESG
+329 VHALLKGRQQDEQ
-343 HTAQSPYAIGM
+343 AQSPYAIGM

-410 AGRSRYDYGDT
+410 AGRSRYNYGDT

-426 ENPEDVPDQLMQ
+426 DNPEDVPDQLMQ

-588 IKKSSGVDMSPVIRS
+588 IKKSSGVGMSPVIRS
-603 SNDVN
+603 ANDVN

-618 DIDVDSLN
+618 DVDVDSLN

-782 REQIIDSN
+782 KEQIIDSDTKLN
-790 TQNYKMSG
+790 KMSG

-810 ATGDN
+810 AGGDN

>member
-66 TENSDVSTIMNEG
+66 TENSDVSILMNEG
-79 VEQEMSNYMVDQMDL
+79 VEAEMSNYMVDQMDL

-290 DIEKVIETYEAMG
+290 DIERVIEAYGANNP
-303 HKYDEKSVERE
+303 KYDEKAVERE

-329 VHALLKGRQQDESG
+329 VHALLKGRQQDEQ
-343 HTAQSPYAIGM
+343 AQSPYAIGM

-410 AGRSRYDYGDT
+410 AGRSRYNYGDT

-426 ENPEDVPDQLMQ
+426 DNPEDVPDQLMQ

-588 IKKSSGVDMSPVIRS
+588 IKKSSGVGMSPVIRS
-603 SNDVN
+603 ANDVN

-618 DIDVDSLN
+618 DVDVDSLN

-782 REQIIDSN
+782 KEQIIDSDTKLN
-790 TQNYKMSG
+790 KMSG

-810 ATGDN
+810 AGGDN

>member
-66 TENSDVSTIMNEG
+66 TENSDVSILMNEG
-79 VEQEMSNYMVDQMDL
+79 VEAEMSNYMVDQMDL

-283 YTATFYE
+283 YTASFYE
-290 DIEKVIETYEAMG
+290 DIERVIEAYGANNP
-303 HKYDEKSVERE
+303 KYDEKAVERE

-343 HTAQSPYAIGM
+343 HTVQSPYAIGM

-410 AGRSRYDYGDT
+410 AGRSRYNYGDT

-426 ENPEDVPDQLMQ
+426 DNPEDVPDQLMQ

-588 IKKSSGVDMSPVIRS
+588 IKKSSGVGMSPVIRS
-603 SNDVN
+603 ANDVN

-618 DIDVDSLN
+618 DVDVDSLN

-782 REQIIDSN
+782 KEQIIDSDTKLN
-790 TQNYKMSG
+790 KMSG

-810 ATGDN
+810 AGGDN

>member
-66 TENSDVSTIMNEG
+66 TENSDVSILMNEG
-79 VEQEMSNYMVDQMDL
+79 VEAEMSNYMVDQMDL

-120 GDYAEKRFYK
+120 GDYAEKRYYK

-137 DLESLQYNEAI
+137 DLESLQYNEAV
-148 GVGDMV
+148 GVGDTV
-154 KVKDQ
+154 KVKGQD
-159 EIIGKVVSDFGNKIV
+159 ITGKVVADHGNMIV
-174 IRDEDAET
+174 IKDDDAET
-182 DDDELEFKKSDVELY
+182 DDDELEFKKSDVELAEV
-197 PYPGLDEAG
+197 D

-283 YTATFYE
+283 YTASFYE
-290 DIEKVIETYEAMG
+290 DIERVMEAYG
-303 HKYDEKSVERE
+303 ANNPKYDEKAVERE

-329 VHALLKGRQQDESG
+329 VHALLKGRQQDEQ
-343 HTAQSPYAIGM
+343 AQSPYAIGM

-410 AGRSRYDYGDT
+410 AGRSRYNYGDM

-426 ENPEDVPDQLMQ
+426 DNPDDVPDQLMQ

-505 AEAGPHMAGKSS
+505 AEAGPHRAGKSS

-525 RVKYKDSKGKEFS
+525 KVKYKDSKGKEFTS
-538 SEVNS
+538 VVNS

-588 IKKSSGVDMSPVIRS
+588 IKKSSGVGMSPVIRS

-618 DIDVDSLN
+618 DVDVDSLN

-782 REQIIDSN
+782 KEQIIDSDTKLN
-790 TQNYKMSG
+790 KMSG

-810 ATGDN
+810 AGGDN

>member
-79 VEQEMSNYMVDQMDL
+79 VEEEMSNYMVDQMDL

-120 GDYAEKRFYK
+120 GDYAEKRYYK

-137 DLESLQYNEAI
+137 DLESLQYNEAV
-148 GVGDMV
+148 GVGDRV
-154 KVKDQ
+154 KVKGQD
-159 EIIGKVVSDFGNKIV
+159 ITGKVVADHGNMIV
-174 IRDEDAET
+174 IKDDDAET
-182 DDDELEFKKSDVELY
+182 DDDELEFKKSDVEL
-197 PYPGLDEAG
+197 DEADN
-206 HKNVGDVSFKDKDPL
+206 KNVGDVSFKDKDPL

-290 DIEKVIETYEAMG
+290 DIERVIEAYGANNP
-303 HKYDEKSVERE
+303 KYDEKSVERE

-329 VHALLKGRQQDESG
+329 VHALLKGRQQDEQ
-343 HTAQSPYAIGM
+343 AQSPYAIGM

-410 AGRSRYDYGDT
+410 AGKSRYNYGDT

-426 ENPEDVPDQLMQ
+426 DNPEDVPDQLMQ

-588 IKKSSGVDMSPVIRS
+588 IKKSSGVGMSPVIRS
-603 SNDVN
+603 ANDVN

-618 DIDVDSLN
+618 DVDVDSLN

-641 LVKKYPTLKGH
+641 LVKKYPSLKGH

-663 GHMDVDQRIKD
+663 GHMDVDKLKD

-782 REQIIDSN
+782 KEQIIDSDTKLN
-790 TQNYKMSG
+790 KMSG

-810 ATGDN
+810 AGGDN